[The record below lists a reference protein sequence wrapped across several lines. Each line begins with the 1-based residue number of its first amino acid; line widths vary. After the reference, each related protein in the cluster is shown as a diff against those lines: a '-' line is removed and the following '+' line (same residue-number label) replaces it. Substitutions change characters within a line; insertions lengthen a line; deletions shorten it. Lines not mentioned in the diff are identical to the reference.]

1 MPTETTRPIP
11 PDVDLIH
18 RARDGARITI
28 KQAVQAIQDS
38 RRDPAQKQ
46 AEVSVVRW
54 NQLESDREKRNGV
67 VTHPNPK
74 PITIAL
80 MAWAVDRAAGVDV
93 ITPERLGTEGDNPVA
108 AVLLA
113 EMLAQDAARTPPPA
127 LRPAERAPAAPAGF
141 VPGETIASARPYAD
155 DIEDRLRALALKGI
169 AEPSGAD
176 LFPDGDDAADWD
188 RAARRGFT
196 IRERVWLVA
205 ALQARETAA
214 REREAGTGLSPE
226 SGITSPAGHNLPVD
240 TSDVRS
246 GIARVHSV
254 N

>member
-1 MPTETTRPIP
+1 MPTETTRPVP

-18 RARDGARITI
+18 RIRLAAGVTVPA
-28 KQAVQAIQDS
+28 AVAAVKAAGHKLS
-38 RRDPAQKQ
+38 
-46 AEVSVVRW
+46 EVRW
-54 NQLESDREKRNGV
+54 NQLESDRETRNGV
-67 VTHPNPK
+67 VTHPNHK
-74 PITIAL
+74 AITIAL
-80 MAWAVDRAAGVDV
+80 MAWAVNRVAGSAV

-127 LRPAERAPAAPAGF
+127 PRPAERAPAAPAGF

-226 SGITSPAGHNLPVD
+226 SGDYVTCWSQSARGHK
-240 TSDVRS
+240 
-246 GIARVHSV
+246 
-254 N
+254 